1 MYPYFVYSMGDGK
14 MVYNHD
20 GTKENEIYIALD
32 KLINDIPLT
41 NRTRLIDIL
50 YETYDNNSIEC
61 TDIVNNIINIC
72 LHENKY
78 KHVQIIA
85 EYMQTIINTF
95 NYI

>member
-78 KHVQIIA
+78 KHG
-85 EYMQTIINTF
+85 
-95 NYI
+95 